1 MPPSGNVRTQCPHY
15 YQTPAAAKSLHLA
28 LANAYF
34 VTESPKSQL
43 CLAELQ
49 PSGKPIAPSFRPI
62 PPICFPFD
70 VLQAGCQ
77 DCFIR
82 SVVGITIRACAKL
95 SALGLSIGREDSSR
109 LPDWTCRLLDAEFTA
124 QSHGLPCHSPV

>member
-34 VTESPKSQL
+34 VTESPQSQL

-49 PSGKPIAPSFRPI
+49 PSGKPIAASFRPI

-70 VLQAGCQ
+70 MLQAGHQ
-77 DCFIR
+77 DCFIDR
-82 SVVGITIRACAKL
+82 R
-95 SALGLSIGREDSSR
+95 
-109 LPDWTCRLLDAEFTA
+109 
-124 QSHGLPCHSPV
+124 